1 MVEEI
6 DEEANPTPSPNP
18 NPKQVVEEIDEEEYK
33 PEITTGIGEDAA
45 KYAW

>member
-1 MVEEI
+1 ML
-6 DEEANPTPSPNP
+6 PLTLTLPLT
-18 NPKQVVEEIDEEEYK
+18 QVVEEIDEEEYK